1 MSDVYSV
8 MYSTEAKSDLLE
20 IYVYIAFELGVPNIA
35 KNQINRIRKKIRSLY
50 FMPVRYTIVDWEPWR
65 SIGMHRVPVD
75 NFVVYYVINNNNLTV
90 TIIRIFYGGTN
101 IESIINTKHE

>member
-35 KNQINRIRKKIRSLY
+35 KNQINRIRKKIRSLD
-50 FMPVRYTIVDWEPWR
+50 FMPARYTIVDWEPWR

-90 TIIRIFYGGTN
+90 TIIRIFYGGRN